1 MIERQSE
8 ELENHAERLYQSVL
22 AAVGPVQGEGSSSAQ
37 QAAAQAPEAQWVS
50 RVRGGETAARS
61 CD

>member
-50 RVRGGETAARS
+50 RVRGNSGTEL
-61 CD
+61 